1 MKSTVRVWNVF
12 MAFALMLGV
21 LLATPRQTAVQAAGP
36 AELFFSEYVE
46 GSSNNKALE
55 IYNGTGA
62 AVDLAAGGYNIQ
74 MFFNGNPV
82 AGLTINLTG
91 TVADGDVYVLA
102 HSSAV
107 AVILAQ
113 ADQTNGAGWFNGNDA
128 VALRKGTTIIDVIG
142 QIGYDPGS
150 QWGTDLTSTAD
161 NTLRRKP
168 TVLAGDPDGS
178 NAFDPTLEWI
188 GYANNTFDGL
198 GSHTVELPVETAPF
212 VATTSPANG
221 ATNVPVSSDI
231 TITFSEPVNIID
243 PWFDLTCSTSGTVLA
258 DVSGGPTIF
267 TLDPVADFV
276 NETCTLTV
284 YAAQV

>member
-55 IYNGTGA
+55 IYNGTDA
-62 AVDLAAGGYNIQ
+62 AVDLAAGGYNIH
-74 MFFNGNPV
+74 MSFNG
-82 AGLTINLTG
+82 GTSTYTINLTG
-91 TVADGDVYVLA
+91 VVAHNDVYVVTATNANATLLA
-102 HSSAV
+102 
-107 AVILAQ
+107 L
-113 ADQTNGAGWFNGNDA
+113 ADQSAGTSWFNGDDA

-142 QIGYDPGS
+142 QIGFDPGS
-150 QWGTDLTSTAD
+150 QWGTDLTSTQD
-161 NTLRRKP
+161 NTMRRKASI
-168 TVLAGDPDGS
+168 LAGDPNGS
-178 NAFDPTLEWI
+178 DVFDPAVEWV
-188 GYANNTFDGL
+188 GFAVDTFDGL

-284 YAAQV
+284 YAA